1 MKKILITASFIL
13 IASNIISGQTMN
25 QISED
30 GRITNNQTAKKDS
43 TNKKDK
49 DIPTGMYVWTIDKR
63 YGDIKPAEID
73 TMPHLFMN
81 KCFTNGEHG
90 EYNYI
95 GNFGS
100 ARMARIFID
109 QPEPDQ
115 FIFTQPYDYFLTSV
129 DKLQFINT
137 LSPITNV
144 TYQTAGSKTEGQDR
158 IKAIFAV
165 NSGKKLGFG
174 LKFDYLYSPGYYSNQ
189 DISFFNTTLFSSY
202 IGEKYN
208 MHFVFSTNHMKEA
221 NNGGISDDNY
231 ITHPES
237 FSSFRSDEIPTVLS
251 QNWNKNDNLHLFLTH
266 RYNIGFTRKVKMTD
280 AEIKAKKFAQMS
292 KAENVNSEN
301 EDNKKGK
308 DKNKKNKN
316 ENIPN
321 KLLGRPDNAKIM
333 GNEMPDTVK
342 QITDRIKVDNVQKK
356 DSLLA
361 ADKIIADSLASL
373 KDEFVPVTSF
383 IHTLDFNS
391 FDRTYLAYSTPE
403 DFYSKTYMNK
413 AATDSIRD
421 ETKHYSIKNTFAI
434 ALLEGFNKYAKAGLK
449 VFATHELR
457 HFTLPDATGTA
468 RNIYNEQNLSIG
480 GSLIKTMG
488 KTFHYNVT
496 AETFVLGKDFGQLKI
511 GGDGDMNFRF
521 LGDTIQLTASAFFH
535 RTNPGFYYRHY
546 HSTHFW
552 WDNDN
557 LNKEI
562 RTKIEGTISVKRT
575 KTSLRFA
582 AEQVKNYTYFS
593 QSYNIDPES
602 SYSRNATSL
611 AVKQYDNSINI
622 FTCALRQDVNL
633 GPLVWENEITY
644 QKSSNNEII
653 PLPSLNIYSNL
664 YLSFRVSKV
673 LLVNLGGDVRF
684 FTKYYAPEYSPVLN
698 QFCLQGNNDI
708 RTEVG
713 NYPIVN
719 VYANFHLK
727 HTRFYI
733 MMSHI
738 NSGSGNNNYFLVPH
752 YPINPMVM
760 HMGVSWNFFN

>member
-1 MKKILITASFIL
+1 MKKILVAASFIL

-25 QISED
+25 QITDD
-30 GRITNNQTAKKDS
+30 GHITNKQTAKKDS

-49 DIPTGMYVWTIDKR
+49 DIPIGMYVWTIDKR

-81 KCFTNGEHG
+81 NCFTNGTHG
-90 EYNYI
+90 EYNYL
-95 GNFGS
+95 GNLGS

-129 DKLQFINT
+129 DKLNFINT
-137 LSPITNV
+137 LSPITNI
-144 TYQTAGSKTEGQDR
+144 TYQNAGSKADGQDR
-158 IKAIFAV
+158 INAIFAV
-165 NSGKKLGFG
+165 NSGKKLGLG

-189 DISFFNTTLFSSY
+189 NTSFFNTTLFSSY

-237 FSSFRSDEIPTVLS
+237 FSSFKSDEIPTVLS
-251 QNWNKNDNLHLFLTH
+251 ENWNKNDNLHVYLTH
-266 RYNIGFTRKVKMTD
+266 RYNLGFTRKVKMTD
-280 AEIKAKKFAQMS
+280 AEIKAKKFAQKS
-292 KAENVNSEN
+292 KAENANSEGG
-301 EDNKKGK
+301 DKKGK
-308 DKNKKNKN
+308 DNNKKNKSDN
-316 ENIPN
+316 VSN
-321 KLLGRPDNAKIM
+321 KVLGRPDNAKIV
-333 GNEMPDTVK
+333 GNEMPDTLRHN
-342 QITDRIKVDNVQKK
+342 QDRIKVDNVLKK
-356 DSLLA
+356 DSLIT
-361 ADKIIADSLASL
+361 ADQKVADSLATL
-373 KDEFVPVTSF
+373 KEEFVPVTSF

-391 FDRTYLAYSTPE
+391 YDRTYLAYSTP
-403 DFYSKTYMNK
+403 DSYYSKTYMNK
-413 AATDSIRD
+413 AATDSIHD
-421 ETKHYSIKNTFAI
+421 ETKYYSIKNTFAI

-468 RNIYNEQNLSIG
+468 HNIYNEQNLSIG

-488 KTFHYNVT
+488 KTFHYNMT
-496 AETFVLGKDFGQLKI
+496 AETFMLGKDFGQLKI
-511 GGDGDMNFRF
+511 DGDGDANFRF

-535 RTNPGFYYRHY
+535 RLNPGFYYRHY

-552 WDNDN
+552 WDDDN
-557 LNKEI
+557 LSKEI
-562 RTKIEGTISVKRT
+562 RTKIEGTLSLKRT
-575 KTSLRFA
+575 KTSLRVA
-582 AEQVKNYTYFS
+582 LEQVKNYTYFS
-593 QSYNIDPES
+593 QSYNIDTLD
-602 SYSRNATSL
+602 SYSRNATSI
-611 AVKQYDNSINI
+611 AVKQYDKTISI
-622 FTCALRQDVNL
+622 FTFALRQDIHF
-633 GPLVWENEITY
+633 GPLIWENEITY
-644 QKSSNNEII
+644 QKSSNNDVI
-653 PLPSLNIYSNL
+653 PLPTLNIYSNL
-664 YLSFRVSKV
+664 YLSFRISKV

-684 FTKYYAPEYSPVLN
+684 FTKYYAPEYSPILN
-698 QFCLQGNNDI
+698 QFCIQGNNEI
-708 RTEVG
+708 RTEIG

-719 VYANFHLK
+719 VYANLHLK

-738 NSGSGNNNYFLVPH
+738 NCGSGNNNYFLVAH

-760 HMGVSWNFFN
+760 HMGISWNFFN